1 MVFAATAGLWF
12 AEAPHRRV
20 PRLKVSG
27 GTTVYVLGDSISAG
41 IGMEHRCWPT
51 VLHDLTKLQVINL
64 AQPGATVESAVAQ
77 AGGIKEFGSL
87 VILEIGGNDLL
98 RGTDPHTFRKQ
109 LESLVSRLR
118 SDQHQVLLV
127 ELPLFPF
134 QNAFGVV
141 QRNTVSSHGAA
152 MLPKR
157 CFAKVL
163 GMRGGTVDGLH
174 LSQEGHNAM
183 AEIMAE
189 VLQGE

>member
-1 MVFAATAGLWF
+1 
-12 AEAPHRRV
+12 
-20 PRLKVSG
+20 
-27 GTTVYVLGDSISAG
+27 
-41 IGMEHRCWPT
+41 
-51 VLHDLTKLQVINL
+51 
-64 AQPGATVESAVAQ
+64 
-77 AGGIKEFGSL
+77 
-87 VILEIGGNDLL
+87 
-98 RGTDPHTFRKQ
+98 
-109 LESLVSRLR
+109 
-118 SDQHQVLLV
+118 VLLV